1 MSTLDNIR
9 NFAIIAHIDH
19 GKSTIADRIIQL
31 CGGLTEREMKEQV
44 LDSMDIERERGIT
57 IKAQTVK
64 LKYKSKD
71 GKNYILNIIDTPGHV
86 DFSYEVSRSLYAC
99 EGSILI
105 VDSTQGVEAQTLANV
120 YQALDINHEIIPILN
135 KIDLPASDLERTRK
149 QIEDVIGIE
158 TSKSVPCSG
167 KTGEGIGEILEQ
179 IISVLPSPKGDK
191 NQNLKC
197 LLVDSWYDSYL
208 GVIILVRVIDGKI
221 KKNMKIKMMSSNRE
235 YTVEKVGVFTPKPTD
250 IDELN
255 TGEIGFIITG
265 IKNLSETK
273 VGDTIC
279 DSLNPIKEA
288 LPGFKPSKPVVFCG
302 LFPVDSSEYQ
312 KLKDGLAKLKLND
325 ASFSYDPES
334 SSALGLGF
342 RCGFLGLLHLE
353 IITERLE
360 REFDINLLTTTP
372 GVVYKVHLNNG
383 KIVDL
388 QNPSSLPDPTLIKMI
403 EEPWIKATIIS
414 PDQYLGSIMKLCQG
428 KRGIQKNL
436 NYSGNRAVINY
447 EIPLN
452 EVVFDFNDRLKS
464 MTSGYASFDYEIIGH
479 KEGDLVKLG
488 ILVNSESV
496 DALAMMV
503 HKDFAQTIGREVC
516 EKLKD
521 LIPRHNFMIPIQAAI
536 GGKIIARETIK
547 GFKKDVLTKIH
558 GGGALDRK
566 RKLLEKQK
574 KGKAKAKQF
583 GRVEIPQEAFI
594 GVLKINKER

>member
-1 MSTLDNIR
+1 MSTIDNIR

-19 GKSTIADRIIQL
+19 GKSTIADRLIHR
-31 CGGLTEREMKEQV
+31 CGGLTEREMKAQV

-64 LKYKSKD
+64 LNFKSKD
-71 GKNYILNIIDTPGHV
+71 GKDYIFNIIDTPGHV

-120 YQALDINHEIIPILN
+120 YQALEINHEIIPVLN
-135 KIDLPASDLERTRK
+135 KIDLPASDIEKTK
-149 QIEDVIGIE
+149 NQIEDVIGID
-158 TSKSVPCSG
+158 TSNAVSCSG
-167 KTGEGIGEILEQ
+167 KTGEGIDKILEQ
-179 IISVLPSPKGDK
+179 IVEKLPPPKGQENND
-191 NQNLKC
+191 LKC

-208 GVIILVRVIDGKI
+208 GVVILVRVIDGQI
-221 KKNMKIKMMSSNRE
+221 KKNMKIKMMSNNEE
-235 YTVEKVGVFTPKPTD
+235 YIVEKVGTFTPKPKD
-250 IDELN
+250 IKLLKS
-255 TGEIGFIITG
+255 GEIGFIITG
-265 IKNLSETK
+265 IKNLSDTK

-279 DSLNPIKEA
+279 DANKPLKEA

-312 KLKDGLAKLKLND
+312 KLKDGLAKLQLND
-325 ASFSYDPES
+325 ASFSYEAES

-353 IITERLE
+353 IISERLE

-383 KIVDL
+383 DVKDL
-388 QNPSSLPDPTLIKMI
+388 QNPSSLPDPTFIKYI
-403 EEPWIKATIIS
+403 EEPWIKATIIT
-414 PDQYLGSIMKLCQG
+414 PDQYLGPIIKLCQN
-428 KRGIQKNL
+428 KRGIQTNL
-436 NYSGNRAVINY
+436 SYSGNRAVINY

-479 KEGDLVKLG
+479 REGDLVKMS
-488 ILVNSESV
+488 ILVNSEPV
-496 DALAMMV
+496 DALAMMI
-503 HKDFAQTIGREVC
+503 HKDFAQTTGREVC
-516 EKLKD
+516 EKLKE
-521 LIPRHNFMIPIQAAI
+521 LIPRHNFMIPVQAAI

-558 GGGALDRK
+558 GGGATDRK
-566 RKLLEKQK
+566 RKLLDKQK
-574 KGKAKAKQF
+574 KGKARAKQF

-594 GVLKINKER
+594 GVLKINKEK

>member
-1 MSTLDNIR
+1 MSTIDNIR

-19 GKSTIADRIIQL
+19 GKSTIADRIIHR
-31 CGGLTEREMKEQV
+31 CGGLTEREMKAQV

-64 LKYKSKD
+64 LNFKSKN
-71 GKNYILNIIDTPGHV
+71 GKDYILNIIDTPGHV

-120 YQALDINHEIIPILN
+120 YQALDTNHEIIPVLN
-135 KIDLPASDLERTRK
+135 KIDLPASDIEKTKK
-149 QIEDVIGIE
+149 QIEDVIGID
-158 TSKSVPCSG
+158 TSNAVSCSG
-167 KTGEGIGEILEQ
+167 KTGEGIDEILEQ
-179 IISVLPSPKGDK
+179 IVEKLPPPKGRQ
-191 NQNLKC
+191 NNNLKC

-208 GVIILVRVIDGKI
+208 GVVILVRVIDGQI
-221 KKNMKIKMMSSNRE
+221 TKNMKIRMMSNHEE
-235 YTVEKVGVFTPKPTD
+235 YIVEKVGIFTPKPKD
-250 IDELN
+250 INQLQS
-255 TGEIGFIITG
+255 GEIGFIITG
-265 IKNLSETK
+265 IKNLSDTK

-279 DSLNPIKEA
+279 DVNKPVKEA

-312 KLKDGLAKLKLND
+312 KLKDGLAKLQLND
-325 ASFSYDPES
+325 SSFSYEAES

-383 KIVDL
+383 NVIEL
-388 QNPSSLPDPTLIKMI
+388 QNPSSLPDPTNIKFI
-403 EEPWIKATIIS
+403 EEPWIKSTIIT
-414 PDQYLGSIMKLCQG
+414 PDQYLGSIIKLCQD
-428 KRGIQKNL
+428 KRGIQTNL
-436 NYSGNRAVINY
+436 SYSGNRAVLNY
-447 EIPLN
+447 ELPLN

-464 MTSGYASFDYEIIGH
+464 MTSGYASFDYEIIEH
-479 KEGDLVKLG
+479 REGDLVKLG
-488 ILVNSESV
+488 ILVNSEPV
-496 DALAMMV
+496 DALSMMV
-503 HKDFAQTIGREVC
+503 HKNFAQSIGREVC

-521 LIPRHNFMIPIQAAI
+521 LIPRHNFMIPVQAAI

-558 GGGALDRK
+558 GGGARDRK
-566 RKLLEKQK
+566 RKLLDKQK
-574 KGKAKAKQF
+574 KGKTRSKQF

-594 GVLKINKER
+594 GVLKISKEK

>member
-71 GKNYILNIIDTPGHV
+71 GKDYILNIIDTPGHV

-158 TSKSVPCSG
+158 TSNSVPCSG

-179 IISVLPSPKGDK
+179 IISVLPSPKGNK

-255 TGEIGFIITG
+255 SGEIGFIITG

-325 ASFSYDPES
+325 ASFSYDSES

-383 KIVDL
+383 KIIDL
-388 QNPSSLPDPTLIKMI
+388 QTPSSLPDPTLIKMI

-479 KEGDLVKLG
+479 REGNLVKLG
-488 ILVNSESV
+488 ILVNSEPV

-503 HKDFAQTIGREVC
+503 HKDFAQSIGREVC

-536 GGKIIARETIK
+536 GGKVIARETIK

-558 GGGALDRK
+558 GGGAMDRK

-574 KGKAKAKQF
+574 KGKARAKQF

>member
-1 MSTLDNIR
+1 MTKIDHIR

-19 GKSTIADRIIQL
+19 GKSTIADRIIHS
-31 CGGLTEREMKEQV
+31 CGGLTEREMKAQV

-64 LKYKSKD
+64 LNYKAKD
-71 GKNYILNIIDTPGHV
+71 GKEYILNIIDTPGHV

-120 YQALDINHEIIPILN
+120 YQALDTKHEIVPVLN
-135 KIDLPASDLERTRK
+135 KVDLPASDLEKTKK
-149 QIEDVIGIE
+149 QIEEVIGIDTE
-158 TSKSVPCSG
+158 NAIPCSG
-167 KTGEGIGEILEQ
+167 KTGEGIEDILEQ
-179 IISVLPSPKGDK
+179 IIVSLPAPEGEKDAD
-191 NQNLKC
+191 LKC
-197 LLVDSWYDSYL
+197 LLVDSWYDTYL
-208 GVIILVRVIDGKI
+208 GVVILVRVINGKI
-221 KKNMKIKMMSSNRE
+221 SKNMKIKMMSTDQE
-235 YTVEKVGVFTPKPTD
+235 YIIEKVGVFTPKATD
-250 IDELN
+250 VNELN
-255 TGEIGFIITG
+255 AGEIGFITTG
-265 IKNLSETK
+265 IKILSETK

-279 DSLNPIKEA
+279 DATKPPQEA

-312 KLKDGLAKLKLND
+312 KLKDGLGKLQLND
-325 ASFSYDPES
+325 ASFSYEAES

-372 GVVYKVHLNNG
+372 GVVYKVHMNKG
-383 KIVDL
+383 DIIEL
-388 QNPSSLPDPTLIKMI
+388 QNPSSLPEPTLIKFI
-403 EEPWIKATIIS
+403 EEPWIKATIIT
-414 PDQYLGSIMKLCQG
+414 PDQYLGAIIKVCQD
-428 KRGIQKNL
+428 KRGVQTNL
-436 NYSGNRAVINY
+436 SYSGNRAVLNY

-479 KEGDLVKLG
+479 REGDLVKLG
-488 ILVNSESV
+488 ILVNAEPV
-496 DALAMMV
+496 DALSMMV
-503 HKDFAQTIGREVC
+503 HKDFAQTVGREVC

-521 LIPRHNFMIPIQAAI
+521 LIPRHNFMIPVQAAI

-558 GGGALDRK
+558 GGGARDRK
-566 RKLLEKQK
+566 RKLLDKQK
-574 KGKAKAKQF
+574 KGKARGKQF
-583 GRVEIPQEAFI
+583 GKVEIPQEAFI
-594 GVLKINKER
+594 GVLKINKDS

>member
-1 MSTLDNIR
+1 MSTIENIR

-19 GKSTIADRIIQL
+19 GKSTIADRIIHK
-31 CGGLTEREMKEQV
+31 CGGLTDREMKAQV

-64 LKYKSKD
+64 LNYKSKS
-71 GKNYILNIIDTPGHV
+71 GKEYTLNIIDTPGHV

-120 YQALDINHEIIPILN
+120 YQALDSNHEIIPVLN
-135 KIDLPASDLERTRK
+135 KIDLPASDLERSNK
-149 QIEDVIGIE
+149 QIEDVIGID
-158 TSKSVPCSG
+158 TKNSIPCSG
-167 KTGEGIGEILEQ
+167 KTGEGVDEILEK
-179 IISVLPSPKGDK
+179 IIEILPSPKGELNK
-191 NQNLKC
+191 KLKC
-197 LLVDSWYDSYL
+197 LLVDSWYDTYL
-208 GVIILVRVIDGKI
+208 GVVILVRIIDGKL
-221 KKNMKIKMMSSNRE
+221 KKNMKIKMMSNNKE
-235 YTVEKVGVFTPKPTD
+235 YFIEKVGVFTPKPED
-250 IDELN
+250 VGYLN
-255 TGEIGFIITG
+255 AGEIGFITTG
-265 IKNLSETK
+265 IKELSDTK

-279 DSLNPIKEA
+279 DASDPLNDA

-325 ASFSYDPES
+325 ASFTYEAET

-353 IITERLE
+353 IVTERLE

-372 GVVYKVHLNNG
+372 GVVYKVYLNNG
-383 KIVDL
+383 EIKNL
-388 QNPSSLPDPTLIKMI
+388 QNPSNLPDPTSIKFI
-403 EEPWIKATIIS
+403 EEPWIKATIIT
-414 PDQYLGSIMKLCQG
+414 PDQYLGSIMKLCQN
-428 KRGIQKNL
+428 KRGVQTNL
-436 NYSGNRAVINY
+436 SYSGNRAVINY
-447 EIPLN
+447 EVPLN

-464 MTSGYASFDYEIIGH
+464 MTSGYASFDYEMLEYR
-479 KEGDLVKLG
+479 EGELVKLG
-488 ILVNSESV
+488 ILVNSEPV
-496 DALAMMV
+496 DALAMMI
-503 HKDFAQTIGREVC
+503 HKDFAQKTGREVC

-521 LIPRHNFMIPIQAAI
+521 LIPRHNFMIPVQAAI

-558 GGGALDRK
+558 GGGATDRK

-574 KGKAKAKQF
+574 KGKARSKQF

-594 GVLKINKER
+594 GVLRINKDK

>member
-1 MSTLDNIR
+1 MSSIENIR

-19 GKSTIADRIIQL
+19 GKSTIADRIIHK
-31 CGGLTEREMKEQV
+31 CGGLTEREMKAQV

-64 LKYKSKD
+64 LNYKSKS
-71 GKNYILNIIDTPGHV
+71 GKKYTLNIIDTPGHV

-120 YQALDINHEIIPILN
+120 YQALDSNHEIIPILN
-135 KIDLPASDLERTRK
+135 KIDLPASDLERSNK
-149 QIEDVIGIE
+149 QIEDVIGID
-158 TSKSVPCSG
+158 TKNSVPCSG
-167 KTGEGIGEILEQ
+167 KTGEGIDEILEK
-179 IISVLPSPKGDK
+179 IVELLPSPKG
-191 NQNLKC
+191 NQNEKLKC
-197 LLVDSWYDSYL
+197 LLVDSWYDTYL
-208 GVIILVRVIDGKI
+208 GVVILVRIIDGKL
-221 KKNMKIKMMSSNRE
+221 KKNMKIKMMSNNKE
-235 YTVEKVGVFTPKPTD
+235 YFVEKVGVFTPKATD

-255 TGEIGFIITG
+255 AGEIGFITTG
-265 IKNLSETK
+265 IKELSETK

-279 DSLNPIKEA
+279 DSTNPLNNA

-325 ASFSYDPES
+325 ASFTFEAET

-353 IITERLE
+353 IVTERLE

-372 GVVYKVHLNNG
+372 GVVYKVHMNNG
-383 KIVDL
+383 EIKNL
-388 QNPSSLPDPTLIKMI
+388 QNPSNLPDPTFVKLI
-403 EEPWIKATIIS
+403 EEPWIKATIIT
-414 PDQYLGSIMKLCQG
+414 PDQYLGSIMKLCQN
-428 KRGIQKNL
+428 KRGVQTNL
-436 NYSGNRAVINY
+436 SYSGNRAVINY

-479 KEGDLVKLG
+479 KEGDLVKMG
-488 ILVNSESV
+488 ILVNSEPV

-503 HKDFAQTIGREVC
+503 HKDFAQSIGRDVC

-558 GGGALDRK
+558 GGGARDRK
-566 RKLLEKQK
+566 ESFLINKKKEKLDQNNLEK
-574 KGKAKAKQF
+574 
-583 GRVEIPQEAFI
+583 
-594 GVLKINKER
+594 LKFLKRLLLVF

>member
-1 MSTLDNIR
+1 MTKIDHIR

-19 GKSTIADRIIQL
+19 GKSTIADRIIHS
-31 CGGLTEREMKEQV
+31 CGGLTEREMKAQV

-64 LKYKSKD
+64 LNYK
-71 GKNYILNIIDTPGHV
+71 GKNGKDYILNIIDTPGHV

-120 YQALDINHEIIPILN
+120 YQALDTKHEIVPVLN
-135 KIDLPASDLERTRK
+135 KVDLPASDLEKTK
-149 QIEDVIGIE
+149 TQIEDVIGIDTE
-158 TSKSVPCSG
+158 NAIPCSG
-167 KTGEGIGEILEQ
+167 KTGEGIENILEQ
-179 IISVLPSPKGDK
+179 IIVSLPAPEGEKDAD
-191 NQNLKC
+191 LKC
-197 LLVDSWYDSYL
+197 LLVDSWYDTYL
-208 GVIILVRVIDGKI
+208 GVVILVRVINGKI
-221 KKNMKIKMMSSNRE
+221 SKNMKIKMMSTNQE
-235 YTVEKVGVFTPKPTD
+235 YIVEKVGVFTPKATD
-250 IDELN
+250 INELN
-255 TGEIGFIITG
+255 AGEIGFITTG
-265 IKNLSETK
+265 IKVLSETK

-279 DSLNPIKEA
+279 DASKPLQEA

-312 KLKDGLAKLKLND
+312 KLKDGLGKLQLND
-325 ASFSYDPES
+325 ASFSYEAES

-372 GVVYKVHLNNG
+372 GVVYKVHMNKG
-383 KIVDL
+383 EVIEL
-388 QNPSSLPDPTLIKMI
+388 QNPSSLPEPTFIKYI
-403 EEPWIKATIIS
+403 EEPWIKATIIT
-414 PDQYLGSIMKLCQG
+414 PDQYLGAIIKVCQD
-428 KRGIQKNL
+428 KRGVQTNL
-436 NYSGNRAVINY
+436 SYSGNRAVLSY

-488 ILVNSESV
+488 ILVNAEPV
-496 DALAMMV
+496 DALSMMV
-503 HKDFAQTIGREVC
+503 HKDFAQTVGREVC

-521 LIPRHNFMIPIQAAI
+521 LIPRHNFMIPVQAAI

-558 GGGALDRK
+558 GGGARDRK
-566 RKLLEKQK
+566 RKLLDKQK
-574 KGKAKAKQF
+574 KGKARGKQF
-583 GRVEIPQEAFI
+583 GKVEIPQEAFI
-594 GVLKINKER
+594 GVLKINKDI

>member
-1 MSTLDNIR
+1 MTTLDNIR

-44 LDSMDIERERGIT
+44 LDSMEIERERGIT

-71 GKNYILNIIDTPGHV
+71 GKDYILNIIDTPGHV

-135 KIDLPASDLERTRK
+135 KIDLPASDLDRTRK

-158 TSKSVPCSG
+158 TSNSVPCSG

-191 NQNLKC
+191 NKNLKC

-221 KKNMKIKMMSSNRE
+221 KKNMKIKMISSNKE

-250 IDELN
+250 MDELN
-255 TGEIGFIITG
+255 SGEIGFIITG

-325 ASFSYDPES
+325 SSFSYDPES

-383 KIVDL
+383 KTIDL
-388 QNPSSLPDPTLIKMI
+388 QNPSSLPDPNLIKTI

-428 KRGIQKNL
+428 KRGIQKGL

-464 MTSGYASFDYEIIGH
+464 MTSGYASFDYEIIGN

-488 ILVNSESV
+488 ILVNSEPV

-503 HKDFAQTIGREVC
+503 HKDFAQSIGREVC

>member
-158 TSKSVPCSG
+158 TSNSVPCSG

-191 NQNLKC
+191 SQNLKC

-255 TGEIGFIITG
+255 SGEIGFIITG

-279 DSLNPIKEA
+279 DSLNPVKKA

-383 KIVDL
+383 KIIDL

-479 KEGDLVKLG
+479 REGNLVKLG
-488 ILVNSESV
+488 ILVNSEPV

-503 HKDFAQTIGREVC
+503 HKDFAQSIGREVC

-536 GGKIIARETIK
+536 GGKVIARETIK

-558 GGGALDRK
+558 GGGAMDRK

-574 KGKAKAKQF
+574 KGKARAKQF

>member
-1 MSTLDNIR
+1 MTKIDHIR

-19 GKSTIADRIIQL
+19 GKSTIADRIIHT
-31 CGGLTEREMKEQV
+31 CGGLTEREMKAQV

-64 LKYKSKD
+64 LNYKAKD
-71 GKNYILNIIDTPGHV
+71 GKHYILNIIDTPGHV

-120 YQALDINHEIIPILN
+120 YQALDTKHEIVPVLN
-135 KIDLPASDLERTRK
+135 KVDLPASDLEKTK
-149 QIEDVIGIE
+149 TQIEDVIGIDTE
-158 TSKSVPCSG
+158 NAIPCSG
-167 KTGEGIGEILEQ
+167 KTGEGIEDILEQ
-179 IISVLPSPKGDK
+179 IIVSLPAPEGEKDAD
-191 NQNLKC
+191 LKC
-197 LLVDSWYDSYL
+197 LLVDSWYDTYL
-208 GVIILVRVIDGKI
+208 GVVILVRVIDGKI
-221 KKNMKIKMMSSNRE
+221 SKNMKIKMMSTNQE
-235 YTVEKVGVFTPKPTD
+235 YIIEKVGVFTPKATD
-250 IDELN
+250 IEELN
-255 TGEIGFIITG
+255 SGEIGFITTG
-265 IKNLSETK
+265 IKILSETK

-279 DSLNPIKEA
+279 DASKPLQEA

-312 KLKDGLAKLKLND
+312 KLKDGLGKLQLND
-325 ASFSYDPES
+325 ASFSYEAES

-372 GVVYKVHLNNG
+372 GVVYKVHMNKG
-383 KIVDL
+383 EIIEL
-388 QNPSSLPDPTLIKMI
+388 QNPSSLPETTLIKYI
-403 EEPWIKATIIS
+403 EEPWIKATIIT
-414 PDQYLGSIMKLCQG
+414 PDQYLGAIIKVCQD
-428 KRGIQKNL
+428 KRGVQTNL
-436 NYSGNRAVINY
+436 SYSGNRAVLSY

-479 KEGDLVKLG
+479 REGDLVKLG
-488 ILVNSESV
+488 ILVNAEPV
-496 DALAMMV
+496 DALSMMV
-503 HKDFAQTIGREVC
+503 HKDFAQTVGREVC
-516 EKLKD
+516 EKLRD
-521 LIPRHNFMIPIQAAI
+521 LIPRHNFMIPVQAAI

-558 GGGALDRK
+558 GGGARDRK
-566 RKLLEKQK
+566 RKLLDKQK
-574 KGKAKAKQF
+574 KGKARGKQF

-594 GVLKINKER
+594 GVLKISKEN

>member
-1 MSTLDNIR
+1 MTKIDHIR

-19 GKSTIADRIIQL
+19 GKSTIADRIIHT
-31 CGGLTEREMKEQV
+31 CGGLTEREMKAQV

-64 LKYKSKD
+64 LNYKAKD
-71 GKNYILNIIDTPGHV
+71 GKEYILNIIDTPGHV

-120 YQALDINHEIIPILN
+120 YQALDTKHEIVPVLN
-135 KIDLPASDLERTRK
+135 KIDLPASDLEKTK
-149 QIEDVIGIE
+149 TQIEEVIGIDTE
-158 TSKSVPCSG
+158 NAIPCSG
-167 KTGEGIGEILEQ
+167 KTGEGIEDILEQ
-179 IISVLPSPKGDK
+179 IIISLPAPEGEEDAD
-191 NQNLKC
+191 LKC
-197 LLVDSWYDSYL
+197 LLVDSWYDTYL
-208 GVIILVRVIDGKI
+208 GVVILVRVIDGKI
-221 KKNMKIKMMSSNRE
+221 SKNMKIKMLSTNQE
-235 YTVEKVGVFTPKPTD
+235 YIIEKVGVFTPKATD
-250 IDELN
+250 VNELN
-255 TGEIGFIITG
+255 AGEIGFITTG
-265 IKNLSETK
+265 IKILSETK

-279 DSLNPIKEA
+279 DANKPLQEA

-312 KLKDGLAKLKLND
+312 KLKDGLGKLQLND
-325 ASFSYDPES
+325 ASFSYEAES

-372 GVVYKVHLNNG
+372 GVVYKVHMNKG
-383 KIVDL
+383 EIIEL
-388 QNPSSLPDPTLIKMI
+388 QNPSSLPEPTFINYI
-403 EEPWIKATIIS
+403 EEPWIKATVIT
-414 PDQYLGSIMKLCQG
+414 PDQYLGAIIKVCQD
-428 KRGIQKNL
+428 KRGIQTNL
-436 NYSGNRAVINY
+436 SYSGNRAVLNY

-479 KEGDLVKLG
+479 REGDLVKLG
-488 ILVNSESV
+488 ILVNAEPV
-496 DALAMMV
+496 DALSMMV
-503 HKDFAQTIGREVC
+503 HKDFAQTVGREVC
-516 EKLKD
+516 EKLRD
-521 LIPRHNFMIPIQAAI
+521 LIPRHNFMIPVQAAI

-558 GGGALDRK
+558 GGGARDRK
-566 RKLLEKQK
+566 RKLLDKQK
-574 KGKAKAKQF
+574 KGKARGKQF
-583 GRVEIPQEAFI
+583 GKVEIPQEAFI
-594 GVLKINKER
+594 GVLKINKDS

>member
-1 MSTLDNIR
+1 MSSIENIR

-19 GKSTIADRIIQL
+19 GKSTIADRIIHK
-31 CGGLTEREMKEQV
+31 CGGLTDREMKAQV

-64 LKYKSKD
+64 LNYKSKS
-71 GKNYILNIIDTPGHV
+71 GKEYILNIIDTPGHV

-120 YQALDINHEIIPILN
+120 YQALDSNHEIIPILN
-135 KIDLPASDLERTRK
+135 KIDLPASDLNRSNK
-149 QIEDVIGIE
+149 QIEDVIGID
-158 TSKSVPCSG
+158 TKNSVPCSG
-167 KTGEGIGEILEQ
+167 KTGEGVDEILEK
-179 IISVLPSPKGDK
+179 IIEFLPSPKGQINEK
-191 NQNLKC
+191 LKC
-197 LLVDSWYDSYL
+197 LLVDSWYDTYL
-208 GVIILVRVIDGKI
+208 GVVILVRVIDGKI
-221 KKNMKIKMMSSNRE
+221 KKNMRIKMMSNNKE
-235 YTVEKVGVFTPKPTD
+235 YFIEKVGVFTPKPD
-250 IDELN
+250 DMEELKA
-255 TGEIGFIITG
+255 GEIGFITTG
-265 IKNLSETK
+265 IKELSDTK

-279 DSLNPIKEA
+279 DASDPLNDA

-325 ASFSYDPES
+325 ASFTYEAET

-353 IITERLE
+353 IVTERLE

-372 GVVYKVHLNNG
+372 GVVYKVHMNNG
-383 KIVDL
+383 EIKNL
-388 QNPSSLPDPTLIKMI
+388 QNPSNLPDPTFIKMI
-403 EEPWIKATIIS
+403 EEPWIKATIIT
-414 PDQYLGSIMKLCQG
+414 PDQYLGSIMKLCQN

-436 NYSGNRAVINY
+436 SYSGNRAVINY
-447 EIPLN
+447 DIPLN

-479 KEGDLVKLG
+479 KEGDLVKMG

-503 HKDFAQTIGREVC
+503 HKDFAQSIGREVC

-558 GGGALDRK
+558 GGGARDRK
-566 RKLLEKQK
+566 RKLLDKQK
-574 KGKAKAKQF
+574 KGKSKSKQF
-583 GRVEIPQEAFI
+583 GKVEIPQEAFI
-594 GVLKINKER
+594 GVLKINKEN